1 MPYHEASFLD
11 GLAHGLTATA
21 GCPNGAT
28 RKTLLTG
35 VRRLISGYPD
45 GAFDTFVSRVS
56 LRTDSAVTILYE
68 YGPADADTLT
78 RDFRKVGA
86 SDAAQTFHHVVRTPQ
101 AFALRAFHYN
111 AYLLEQDGMQIGFN
125 ARFIAFPCSD
135 HGTPLYYPGA
145 PEAVNVW
152 WTQTSR

>member
-56 LRTDSAVTILYE
+56 LGIRRTSV
-68 YGPADADTLT
+68 
-78 RDFRKVGA
+78 
-86 SDAAQTFHHVVRTPQ
+86 
-101 AFALRAFHYN
+101 
-111 AYLLEQDGMQIGFN
+111 
-125 ARFIAFPCSD
+125 
-135 HGTPLYYPGA
+135 
-145 PEAVNVW
+145 
-152 WTQTSR
+152 